1 MGEAKR
7 RQRLDPNFGLVPK
20 KMPVMNVLSSM
31 NVSYCSEAD
40 DLESEEL
47 GLPKI
52 NEGIDCYYNQEIV
65 KTLADLLSKKG
76 SSLEKALETVPDW
89 SNIEI
94 YSPKYYLALEKS
106 QGLFILWFE
115 LANFA
120 LSLNCATA
128 KTAISFWEAY
138 SLRAITLLGQ
148 ARLNDVR
155 LFPWFR
161 RLRGI
166 SLFVIEG
173 HYRSF
178 PELARLKLASVM
190 EQKKEFFSLWDTT
203 LEIGLAFA
211 NNNVIYAG
219 QALMV
224 WKGRD
229 GVKERGELMIAV
241 KHSSGCW
248 NHYPSSQNLSV
259 PFSDYKQAK
268 LALEK
273 FPLSLRGELYH
284 QRSNKLAR
292 LLGLTVK
299 NNYAHLVK

>member
-7 RQRLDPNFGLVPK
+7 RQRLDPNFGLVPRSL
-20 KMPVMNVLSSM
+20 PVINVLSSM
-31 NVSYCSEAD
+31 NVSYCLEAD
-40 DLESEEL
+40 DLEAEEL

-52 NEGIDCYYNQEIV
+52 NEGIDCYFNQEIV
-65 KTLADLLSKKG
+65 KTLTSLFNTKG
-76 SSLEKALETVPDW
+76 SSLKKALETVPDW
-89 SNIEI
+89 SNTEI
-94 YSPKYYLALEKS
+94 YSPKYFLALEKS
-106 QGLFILWFE
+106 QGLFILWFD

-128 KTAISFWEAY
+128 KTTISFWESY
-138 SLRAITLLGQ
+138 SIRATTLLGQ
-148 ARLNDVR
+148 VRLDDAR

-166 SLFVIEG
+166 SLFVLEEMF
-173 HYRSF
+173 RSLS
-178 PELARLKLASVM
+178 EVSRLKLALVM
-190 EQKKEFFSLWDTT
+190 KSKKSFFSLWDTT

-211 NNNVIYAG
+211 NNNVIYVG
-219 QALMV
+219 QALIV
-224 WKGRD
+224 YKGFD
-229 GVKERGELMIAV
+229 GVKGRGELMVAV

-248 NHYPSSQNLSV
+248 SHYPSPQNQYV

-273 FPLSLRGELYH
+273 FPLSLQGELYH